1 MHNNGHPF
9 VPNTD
14 QGFQSLQSHTQQ
26 LHSDIFLDLP
36 NATLNSIGWSRCCNR
51 CPNFF
56 LGTTDLTPHQQ
67 TCPAFQQ
74 QTQIHDFSNNPT
86 WALAFAICPTTRT
99 AELNNLINNSPDDI
113 TPEMTLPTILIT
125 VSQWCLD
132 AMPPT
137 HATTTATNHTNND

>member
-9 VPNTD
+9 IPNTD
-14 QGFQSLQSHTQQ
+14 EGFQSLQSHPQQ

-36 NATLNSIGWSRCCNR
+36 NTTLNSIGWFRCCNC

-67 TCPAFQQ
+67 TCPTFQQ
-74 QTQIHDFSNNPT
+74 QIQIHDFSNNPT
-86 WALAFAICPTTRT
+86 WALAFAICPATRT
-99 AELNNLINNSPDDI
+99 HELNNLINNSPDDI

-132 AMPPT
+132 TTTPT
-137 HATTTATNHTNND
+137 HATTTATSYTTND